1 MLKLDIFLDQY
12 SIITKPRMSDLFHAM
27 PINAIN
33 KSIFS

>member
-12 SIITKPRMSDLFHAM
+12 SIMTKPRMSDLFHAV

>member
-12 SIITKPRMSDLFHAM
+12 SIITKPRMSDLFHAV
-27 PINAIN
+27 PINVIY